1 VQPLAKE
8 IGVNPDNPYGA
19 FRRDDRRR
27 PTGNQFDH
35 AVVTGDLTADRFEG
49 PTRSRT
55 LFKYDAQCSV
65 EMLFRAAVTRE
76 SETNPRQNEAEMSI
90 ASSVPEGVSVNIT
103 RDASA
108 VIISVGD
115 EITELLGWSPSELL
129 GHPSTEYIHPEDQ
142 PSAVAAWF
150 EMLEAPGQA
159 RIWRGRYRTSDE
171 AWKWVECVNVN
182 MLEDPEKPVVL
193 TTMRTVATEHV
204 SLQEELRARSQLL
217 SRLSDAM
224 PVGMFQIDTDR
235 TITFA
240 NDRLQLILG
249 HAASESIDAQFSII
263 DDDDLSL
270 LDSALE
276 AVLSDQAVDDVEL
289 RFVRSSEDAKYEAR
303 VCVLSM
309 RPLTDWT
316 GEVTGAVGCVSDVTA
331 QVELRRQLETRANT
345 DELTSCL
352 SRPRILEVLSAAL
365 DRREDTQ
372 GGTATIFIDLCG
384 FKAINDQFGHAAG
397 DQVLKVAGARLRSAI
412 RPYDQ
417 VGRFGGDEFL
427 VVCPRVDAAPI
438 ALEVARRIG
447 ATLTEPVNIT
457 TEIIDLGAS
466 VGVAWSSESIDA
478 DTLVAQA
485 DQAMYKSKRAGSSTV
500 VLFSSDDQST

>member
-1 VQPLAKE
+1 M
-8 IGVNPDNPYGA
+8 
-19 FRRDDRRR
+19 
-27 PTGNQFDH
+27 
-35 AVVTGDLTADRFEG
+35 
-49 PTRSRT
+49 
-55 LFKYDAQCSV
+55 CSELNV
-65 EMLFRAAVTRE
+65 FRALVARG
-76 SETNPRQNEAEMSI
+76 SETNSRENEAVMSV
-90 ASSVPEGVSVNIT
+90 ASSVPDGVSVTIT

-108 VIISVGD
+108 VIMSVSD
-115 EITELLGWSPSELL
+115 EITDLLGWSPGELL

-150 EMLEAPGQA
+150 EMLEAPGRP

-182 MLEDPEKPVVL
+182 MLEDPEKPYVL
-193 TTMRTVATEHV
+193 TTMRKVAADHV
-204 SLQEELRARSQLL
+204 SLAEELRARSQLL

-224 PVGMFQIDTDR
+224 PVGMFQINTDR

-249 HAASESIDAQFSII
+249 HSASESMDAQFSTIN
-263 DDDDLSL
+263 DDDRSL

-276 AVLSDQAVDDVEL
+276 AVLADEAVDDVEL
-289 RFVRSSEDAKYEAR
+289 RFSRTSGDAKDEDR

-331 QVELRRQLETRANT
+331 QVELRRQLEIRANI

-352 SRPRILEVLSAAL
+352 SRARILELLSSAL
-365 DRREDTQ
+365 NRKEDTQ
-372 GGTATIFIDLCG
+372 GGTAAIFIDLCG
-384 FKAINDQFGHAAG
+384 FKAINDMFGHAAG
-397 DQVLKVAGARLRSAI
+397 DRVLKVAGARLKSAI

-438 ALEVARRIG
+438 ALEVARRI
-447 ATLTEPVNIT
+447 AASLTESVNIT
-457 TEIIDLGAS
+457 TEVIDLRAS
-466 VGVAWSSESIDA
+466 VGVAWSAESVDA

-485 DQAMYKSKRAGSSTV
+485 DQAMYESKRAGSSIV
-500 VLFSSDDQST
+500 VLYSSTERSN